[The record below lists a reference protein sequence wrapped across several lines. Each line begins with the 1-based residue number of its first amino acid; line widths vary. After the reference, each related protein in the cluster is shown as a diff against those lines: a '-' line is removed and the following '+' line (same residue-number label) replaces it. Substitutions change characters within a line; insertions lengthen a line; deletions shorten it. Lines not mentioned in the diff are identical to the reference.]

1 MSATLYIV
9 AAPSGAGKTSLVKA
23 LLEADPH
30 VVVSV
35 SHTTRAM
42 RPGEQD
48 GVDYNFVDVAQ
59 FEALVAEHRFLEY
72 AKVFD
77 NYYGTSRD
85 WVETTLAAG
94 KDVILEIDWQGARI
108 VRQAFAEAVGIFILP
123 PSRLALEERLRGRGQ
138 DSDEIIARRMQDAK
152 GEISHYDEFDYV
164 VINDIF
170 DEALLDL
177 RAIVTARRRL
187 RTQQP
192 QLAARVAELLA

>member
-23 LLEADPH
+23 LLEVDPH

-123 PSRLALEERLRGRGQ
+123 PSRQALEERLRGRGQ

-164 VINDIF
+164 VINDVF
-170 DEALLDL
+170 DDALFDL
-177 RAIVTARRRL
+177 RAIVAARRRL

>member
-1 MSATLYIV
+1 
-9 AAPSGAGKTSLVKA
+9 
-23 LLEADPH
+23 
-30 VVVSV
+30 
-35 SHTTRAM
+35 
-42 RPGEQD
+42 
-48 GVDYNFVDVAQ
+48 
-59 FEALVAEHRFLEY
+59 
-72 AKVFD
+72 
-77 NYYGTSRD
+77 
-85 WVETTLAAG
+85 
-94 KDVILEIDWQGARI
+94 